1 MAGKSGKN
9 NGFIALIGLLAV
21 VFGIFA
27 VINLTS
33 EDKSSKN
40 SKINNSGSSVSDDG
54 KRRMADIEDEAL
66 AAAVTELCGCFDEVL
81 KIRASVAQ
89 DPNLEYEL
97 SSKLKKAE
105 IQMRSCYTKTKQR
118 HSGLGDSLLENFE
131 AVCPDA
137 KSEL

>member
-27 VINLTS
+27 VVNLTS
-33 EDKSSKN
+33 KDDSNKN
-40 SKINNSGSSVSDDG
+40 SKINNSGGSVSDDG

-66 AAAVTELCGCFDEVL
+66 ATAVTELCGCFDEVL
-81 KIRASVAQ
+81 AIRASIAK

-118 HSGLGDSLLENFE
+118 HSSFGDPLLENFGT
-131 AVCPDA
+131 VCPEA
-137 KSEL
+137 QSEL